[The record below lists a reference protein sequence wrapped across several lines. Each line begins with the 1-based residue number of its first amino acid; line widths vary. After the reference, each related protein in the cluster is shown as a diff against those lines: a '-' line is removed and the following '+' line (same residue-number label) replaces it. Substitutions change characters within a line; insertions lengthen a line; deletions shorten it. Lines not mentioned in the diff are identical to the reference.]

1 MIQLRTRRR
10 PVPGSAQAGQSLVEL
25 AISVPVLLIF
35 ALGII
40 AVGQVVREYMA
51 VRQAASQAALAAARA
66 PSAATARQAA
76 QVTALDAIQ
85 GSQVGRFQLQVDV
98 GDFRRGGVAT
108 ATATGYVSFANIP
121 LIPQF
126 LGRQVPLSWTAHTL
140 IEPFR
145 SRAP

>member
-1 MIQLRTRRR
+1 MRARR
-10 PVPGSAQAGQSLVEL
+10 PPTRSPQAGQSLVEW

-40 AVGQVVREYMA
+40 AVAQVVSEYMA

-66 PSAATARQAA
+66 PSAAAARQTAQQTAA
-76 QVTALDAIQ
+76 DAIR
-85 GSQVGRFQLQVDV
+85 GSQVAGFQLQLEV

-108 ATATGYVSFANIP
+108 ATATGYVSFASYP

-126 LGRQVPLSWTAHTL
+126 LARQVRLSWTAHTL
-140 IEPFR
+140 IEPYR